1 MGSRR
6 RDAVNADR
14 FSTVGLQAAV
24 DALENEPD
32 ISWQLGELLG
42 VREEEEEEENSN
54 NSVYEREMGRV
65 SSVGSLDHNVV
76 Q

>member
-1 MGSRR
+1 M
-6 RDAVNADR
+6 
-14 FSTVGLQAAV
+14 

-32 ISWQLGELLG
+32 ISWQLGKLLG
-42 VREEEEEEENSN
+42 VREEEEEEEDSN

>member
-1 MGSRR
+1 MGSSR
-6 RDAVNADR
+6 RDAENADH

-42 VREEEEEEENSN
+42 VREEKEENDSN
-54 NSVYEREMGRV
+54 NSVYEREIGRV